1 MQISGRLDGIS
12 ALVTGAGS
20 ENGIGFASAKFLGRL
35 GARVAITATTD
46 RIKERVVQLRDLGV
60 DAMGFIGDL
69 TDEDSVER
77 LIAETRAAHGA
88 VGILVNNAGMT
99 SKAKSGRNESAAAHR
114 LTPAAFRESIARNL
128 ETAFLVSRAVLPAMI
143 ERSSGRIVNI
153 ASVTGPAM
161 AMRDEAAYAAAK
173 AGLVGLTRSMALD
186 YAASGITVNAI
197 APGWIASD
205 SQTDGERREGERTPI
220 GRSGQVDEIASAVAW
235 FASPLAGYTTGQCL
249 VIDGGNSIAEER
261 VR

>member
-1 MQISGRLDGIS
+1 MQISGRLDGVS

-20 ENGIGFASAKFLGRL
+20 EIGIGFASAKFLGRL
-35 GARVAITATTD
+35 GAHVAITATTD
-46 RIKERVVQLRDLGV
+46 RIEDRVRQLRDLGI

-77 LIAETRAAHGA
+77 LIAETRAAHGD
-88 VGILVNNAGMT
+88 VEILVNNAGMT

-114 LTPAAFRESIARNL
+114 LTPTAFRESIARNL

-143 ERSSGRIVNI
+143 ERGSGRIINI

-186 YAASGITVNAI
+186 YAASGITVNAV

-205 SQTDGERREGERTPI
+205 SQTESERHEGDLTPI
-220 GRSGQVDEIASAVAW
+220 GRSGHVDEIASAVAW

-261 VR
+261 AR